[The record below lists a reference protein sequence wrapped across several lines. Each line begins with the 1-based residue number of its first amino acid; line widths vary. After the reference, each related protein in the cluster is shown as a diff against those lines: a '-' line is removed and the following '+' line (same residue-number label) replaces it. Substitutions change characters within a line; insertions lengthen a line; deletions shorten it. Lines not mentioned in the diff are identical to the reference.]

1 MMPTY
6 EIRISQ
12 GSKAS
17 NHAIDLPN
25 DATARDEVMAIFGD
39 LARDFVREVPQ
50 VPWIIEILDPAG
62 RRVLKLT
69 VHAELGSPASR
80 HLSSSECIQT

>member
-12 GSKAS
+12 GSNAS
-17 NHAIDLPN
+17 NNAIDLPN

-50 VPWIIEILDPAG
+50 ACACRKSNSHIQMMKSDEKWRRHNATNSMYCSRR
-62 RRVLKLT
+62 RRVF
-69 VHAELGSPASR
+69 VD
-80 HLSSSECIQT
+80 